1 MFRKTSIDITVKITN
16 KITYTNNLMLSLTI
30 QFAYLIHVL
39 KRQKDILH
47 RQSIYAR
54 KDQQIKKIGM
64 IIKTAEWHVFSKQ
77 FSRLFYNEYK
87 T

>member
-1 MFRKTSIDITVKITN
+1 
-16 KITYTNNLMLSLTI
+16 MLSLTI

-54 KDQQIKKIGM
+54 KDQQIKKTGM

-77 FSRLFYNEYK
+77 FSRLFTMNTKLNKEKKLQSYNPRE
-87 T
+87 TQNI